1 MLSFFSY
8 LNTIYPLSP
17 DVQAALLSVMKQ
29 KELRKGQVWLQEGA
43 VCDKLTFIEKGLAKV
58 YFESGSKEVAL
69 WYNRENDVMLSVQSY
84 FTRTASA
91 FSIRA
96 VEPCSLFYVQH
107 SDMHW
112 LLQKHVELNI
122 NARIILQHF
131 YGLSEAHVG
140 LLLRSPR
147 ERFDRIAEL
156 YPWMADG
163 SRLTDKMLAAYIGVT
178 PAAVCYYR
186 NGRKSRVA

>member
-1 MLSFFSY
+1 MLAFFKY
-8 LNTIYPLSP
+8 LNSIHPILP
-17 DVQAALLSVMKQ
+17 EAQAALMAAVRL

-69 WYNRENDVMLSVQSY
+69 WYNREGEVMFAVQSY
-84 FTRTASA
+84 FSQTPSA
-91 FSIRA
+91 FTIRA
-96 VEPCSLFYVQH
+96 VEPCTVYYVQQ
-107 SDMHW
+107 SDMHQ

-122 NARIILQHF
+122 NARIIMQHY

-147 ERFDRIAEL
+147 ERFDRIASL

-163 SRLTDKMLAAYIGVT
+163 SRLTDKMLAAYIGLT
-178 PAAVCYYR
+178 PMCISYYR
-186 NGRKSRVA
+186 NGRDPKRA